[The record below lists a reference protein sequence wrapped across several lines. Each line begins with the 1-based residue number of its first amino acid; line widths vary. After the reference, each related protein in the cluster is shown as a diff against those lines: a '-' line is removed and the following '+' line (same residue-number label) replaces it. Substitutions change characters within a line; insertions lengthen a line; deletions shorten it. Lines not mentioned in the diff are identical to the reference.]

1 MKLNQYFESIKSQI
15 LLVEKR
21 IKSLDDLEFLKHFND
36 VFYKV
41 FQEQNYLDSYAN
53 PQYCYN
59 CFGEIGI
66 LLSVVYSLVLP
77 CNSLVEID
85 QSFIDKYK
93 NFIDKIE
100 YKYKSNTLGYD
111 DLLSSYKSFSH
122 RLQRVSLKHFIYMN
136 YGMKRETI
144 ESVILNDD
152 LSSTDYMYKL
162 NLHVTDD
169 DKKMVEAINQ
179 VSDVKLKEFAECY
192 FEAYMRSFSRNNLIR
207 GSRTG
212 MAIHSF
218 LGLERFTRILYN
230 TILDRGYQ
238 PYIAYI
244 QPKPINNQ
252 FEFDHNADDAFYL
265 SDDHLNEYL
274 ADITEFF
281 ECYKTE
287 LFRYSGNFKTVRF
300 GETIKPL
307 SFIDVKPKYS
317 DDQAK
322 IKQAMNS
329 SFFRVREKYIPEE
342 NRNYSLMG
350 LPCIEIHEDFLEVF
364 EHFIDINKMDNEEN
378 ERLQS
383 ILINELDKAEYIHVV
398 GGRGN
403 RTNIRVN
410 MHNLNNP
417 DQETLFFN
425 CGSDANIP
433 LGEVFTSPKLNGTSG
448 IIHFPSLC
456 IDGMYYKHLEL
467 EFDDGVVSNYNCSNV
482 EDPEKNRLYVKENL
496 LESIENLPMG
506 EFAIGTNTYA
516 YNVIKHYGIFDKLNP
531 LLMEKIGPHFAIG
544 DTGYSEMEDIKVYNS
559 NGKEIIA
566 KDNEI
571 SIKRTNDIDLA
582 YTYIHKDLTLRIEEI
597 KELSVVT
604 AAHERIVIIEDGRY
618 KLSGLEPLNKEL
630 TFE

>member
-1 MKLNQYFESIKSQI
+1 MKLNPYFESIKTQ
-15 LLVEKR
+15 LLLIEKK
-21 IKSLDDLEFLKHFND
+21 IKSLDDLEFLKCFND
-36 VFYKV
+36 EFYMVFR
-41 FQEQNYLDSYAN
+41 EENYSDSFTN

-59 CFGEIGI
+59 RFGEIGI
-66 LLSVVYSLVLP
+66 LLSAIYSLLLL
-77 CNSLVEID
+77 CNNFIEID
-85 QSFIDKYK
+85 HSFIEKYK
-93 NFIDKIE
+93 QLIDEIE
-100 YKYKSNTLGYD
+100 SKYKLNTLGYN
-111 DLLSSYKSFSH
+111 DLLNSYRSFSH
-122 RLQRVSLKHFIYMN
+122 VIQHVSLKHFIYMN
-136 YGMKRETI
+136 YGMKRETV
-144 ESVILNDD
+144 ESIILNDD

-162 NLHVTDD
+162 NLHVTDA
-169 DKKMVEAINQ
+169 DKKMVEAINKI
-179 VSDVKLKEFAECY
+179 SDTKLKEFAEYY
-192 FEAYMRSFSRNNLIR
+192 FEAYMRSFTRNNLNR

-230 TILDRGYQ
+230 TIEARGYQ

-244 QPKPINNQ
+244 HPKPINNQ

-265 SDDHLNEYL
+265 SEDHLNEYL
-274 ADITEFF
+274 ADMTNFF

-287 LFRYSGNFKTVRF
+287 LLRYSGNFKIVRF
-300 GETIKPL
+300 GENIKPL

-322 IKQAMNS
+322 IRQTMNS
-329 SFFRVREKYIPEE
+329 SFFRLREKYIPEE

-364 EHFIDINKMDNEEN
+364 EHFIDINKMNNEEN
-378 ERLQS
+378 EKLQT

-398 GGRGN
+398 GGRN
-403 RTNIRVN
+403 NKTNIKVK

-433 LGEVFTSPKLNGTSG
+433 LGEVFTSPKLKGTSG
-448 IIHFPSLC
+448 LIHFPSIY
-456 IDGMYYKHLEL
+456 IDGMYYKDLEL
-467 EFDDGVVSNYNCSNV
+467 EFDDGIVSNYNCSNADDV
-482 EDPEKNRLYVKENL
+482 EKNKLYVKENL

-516 YNVIKHYGIFDKLNP
+516 YSVIRHYDLFDKINP
-531 LLMEKIGPHFAIG
+531 LIMEKIGPHFAIG
-544 DTGYSEMEDIKVYNS
+544 DTGYSEMEDIKVYNPC
-559 NGKEIIA
+559 GKVIIA

-571 SIKRTNDIDLA
+571 SIKRIEDIDKA

-604 AAHERIVIIEDGRY
+604 AANDRIVIIKDGRY
-618 KLSGLEPLNKEL
+618 KLSGLEPLNNEL
-630 TFE
+630 N